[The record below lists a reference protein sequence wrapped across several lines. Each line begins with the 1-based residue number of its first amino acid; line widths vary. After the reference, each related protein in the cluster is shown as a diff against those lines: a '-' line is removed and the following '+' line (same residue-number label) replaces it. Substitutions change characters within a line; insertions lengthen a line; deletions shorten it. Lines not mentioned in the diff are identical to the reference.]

1 MSNSRI
7 NGAKSEKF
15 AEAEVLLFKAVY
27 ALKTKHVMPFN
38 ANFSRQYPYA
48 VKVWQNNWDGIKT
61 MFEYSPE
68 IRRLIYTTNAIEGFN
83 NGVKRITKTKSS
95 FPSDEA
101 LFKLLYLV
109 SQDITRKWT
118 MPVQNW
124 SLILNQFLIYFNER
138 LEKFL

>member
-1 MSNSRI
+1 MKPIYQAVNEE
-7 NGAKSEKF
+7 NALENLVKF
-15 AEAEVLLFKAVY
+15 EDKWG
-27 ALKTKHVMPFN
+27 KK
-38 ANFSRQYPYA
+38 YPYA
-48 VKVWQNNWDGIKT
+48 VKVWQNSWEGIKT

-68 IRRLIYTTNAIEGFN
+68 IRHVIYTTNAIEGFN

-101 LFKLLYLV
+101 LFKLLYLI

-118 MPVQNW
+118 MPIQNW
-124 SLILNQFLIYFNER
+124 SLIFNQFLIYFNER